1 MKQSSHC
8 LIKQFEKLPVVR
20 NSENAAY
27 LKSTLQFQIT
37 GGLNKRGGGGRGL
50 KIVLGQKLQP
60 VITKNWDCFG

>member
-37 GGLNKRGGGGRGL
+37 GGLNKRGGGGEGSENSSRP
-50 KIVLGQKLQP
+50 KVA
-60 VITKNWDCFG
+60 TCYH